1 MKLSTIIKYYLLWQ
15 LAITAVS
22 AVAQKILPLHEPYLG
37 VGTQTYIQNQ
47 QLYSR
52 SNFDGNHYLR
62 IAKNGYGFAEQAFFP
77 LYPNLM
83 KKLIPYV
90 KNDTLTGVLVS
101 SAAFILAMIVFV
113 RLVELDYS
121 PIIAKYSLWALLLFP
136 TSFFFGA
143 VYTEALFILL
153 VLCSFYFART
163 KQWWLAGIFGALA
176 ANTRLIG
183 IFLLPALFL
192 EWWQHRSARN
202 LLPILLIPLGLI
214 SYMLCLQKAT
224 GDPVAFFNT
233 QKYYGQFRSYHIVL
247 LYQVFWRYFKMLAT
261 VTRTDPIFFTIITEF
276 ATGLSFM
283 VLTIYS
289 FFKKI
294 RPSYIVFNL
303 AAYLVPTF
311 TGNFV
316 SLPRYVL
323 ACFPGFIL
331 IGMLLA
337 GRPLLRHV
345 VYISFSYLFFVLV
358 VLFSRGYWVG

>member
-1 MKLSTIIKYYLLWQ
+1 M
-15 LAITAVS
+15 
-22 AVAQKILPLHEPYLG
+22 
-37 VGTQTYIQNQ
+37 
-47 QLYSR
+47 
-52 SNFDGNHYLR
+52 
-62 IAKNGYGFAEQAFFP
+62 
-77 LYPNLM
+77 
-83 KKLIPYV
+83 
-90 KNDTLTGVLVS
+90 
-101 SAAFILAMIVFV
+101 
-113 RLVELDYS
+113 
-121 PIIAKYSLWALLLFP
+121 LF
-136 TSFFFGA
+136 
-143 VYTEALFILL
+143 
-153 VLCSFYFART
+153 
-163 KQWWLAGIFGALA
+163 
-176 ANTRLIG
+176 
-183 IFLLPALFL
+183 
-192 EWWQHRSARN
+192 
-202 LLPILLIPLGLI
+202 
-214 SYMLCLQKAT
+214 LQKAT

-233 QKYYGQFRSYHIVL
+233 QKYYGQFRSDHIVL